1 MRKAV
6 AACAVAMLALVGC
19 GEPAIDVEIPQR
31 PGSQRVADLAGILD
45 AEALEAKLAGAAE
58 DGTDIVALTY
68 ETEQAGCGEA
78 YRAAQE
84 FVQKWAANVALVA
97 VAQPGDFGS
106 DEEGRVRCFGLQP
119 GGGVD
124 VPGGLRERIAEDLV
138 PAETAD
144 NDWDG
149 AFAVAVDA
157 LMDQ

>member
-1 MRKAV
+1 MPRALLAW
-6 AACAVAMLALVGC
+6 AAAALLLVGC
-19 GEPAIDVEIPQR
+19 GEPPIDVEIPER
-31 PGSQRVADLAGILD
+31 TGTERVADLAEILD
-45 AEALEAKLAGAAE
+45 VEALEARLEEAAQ

-84 FVQKWAANVALVA
+84 FVQQWAADVALVA
-97 VAQPGDFGS
+97 VAQPGDFAAQ
-106 DEEGRVRCFGLQP
+106 EEGRERCFGLQP
-119 GGGVD
+119 RAGGD
-124 VPGGLRERIAEDLV
+124 VPGGLREQIAEVLV

-157 LMDQ
+157 LMEQ

>member
-1 MRKAV
+1 MRR
-6 AACAVAMLALVGC
+6 AAAAGAALLILLAGC

-31 PGSQRVADLAGILD
+31 PGKERVADLAGILD
-45 AEALEAKLAGAAE
+45 VEALEARLAEAAE
-58 DGTDIVALTY
+58 GGIDIVALTY

-97 VAQPGDFGS
+97 VAQPGDFTS
-106 DEEGRVRCFGLQP
+106 EEEARERCFGLQP
-119 GGGVD
+119 RVGED
-124 VPGGLRERIAEDLV
+124 ISGGLREKIAEALV
-138 PAETAD
+138 PVETAD

-157 LMDQ
+157 LVEQ